1 MIRMAYT
8 FFVLALIALLLGA
21 TGFAG
26 ASMEIARLFLF
37 AFLAIGGISLL
48 YALVTGRNPPRIP

>member
-1 MIRMAYT
+1 MIQMAYT

-26 ASMEIARLFLF
+26 ASMDIAKLFLF
-37 AFLAIGGISLL
+37 GFLAIGGISLI
-48 YALVTGRNPPRIP
+48 YAMISGRRPPRLP